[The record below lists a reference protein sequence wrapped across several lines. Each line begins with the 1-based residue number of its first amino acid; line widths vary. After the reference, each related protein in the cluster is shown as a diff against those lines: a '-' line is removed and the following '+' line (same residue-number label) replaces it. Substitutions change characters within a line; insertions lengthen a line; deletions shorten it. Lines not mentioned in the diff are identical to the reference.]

1 MGKVIRMPER
11 KAIPPKTINGMHAG
25 QRYTVVFDSNAP
37 ITERWTW
44 IVDYTRVY
52 RMYGACPTAEAAGA
66 QARKRIHRMTQR
78 QHMEEESE

>member
-1 MGKVIRMPER
+1 MGKVVHLAER
-11 KAIPPKTINGMHAG
+11 KAIPPKSINGMHAG
-25 QRYTVVFDSNAP
+25 QKYTVVFDPNAP
-37 ITERWTW
+37 PHERWTW

-52 RMYGACPTAEAAGA
+52 KMYGAGPTAEAAGA